1 MRIIEKLIS
10 LIGIEVVD
18 GSIKT
23 TSQSLLDEVF
33 KNKSEKNPILV
44 KRYSPKNNLER

>member
-1 MRIIEKLIS
+1 MRLIEKLIS

-18 GSIKT
+18 KTRKT
-23 TSQSLLDEVF
+23 TSQELLEECL
-33 KNKSEKNPILV
+33 KPTPNREPILV

>member
-1 MRIIEKLIS
+1 MRIFEKLIS

-18 GSIKT
+18 KT
-23 TSQSLLDEVF
+23 HKTASQELLKETL
-33 KNKSEKNPILV
+33 KNKPEREPNLV

>member
-10 LIGIEVVD
+10 LIGIEIVD
-18 GSIKT
+18 SSVKT
-23 TSQSLLDEVF
+23 TSQKLLEETF
-33 KNKSEKNPILV
+33 KNQSKKEPILV

>member
-18 GSIKT
+18 KTIKT
-23 TSQSLLDEVF
+23 PSQSLLKETL
-33 KNKSEKNPILV
+33 KNIPEREPRLV